1 MNISSPQPNMVA
13 EENTHRL
20 PPVFWALLGLTG
32 IGTGLGAAGLMWILR
47 TVQHSFWSY
56 KAGDF
61 LSAVEQVTHLH
72 RVVVLAIGG
81 TVAGIGLL
89 LRKYAI
95 GGHGGAVADAIWFKE
110 GQFPFIRTTFSAVL
124 SILIV
129 GLGASLGREG
139 APKQVGA
146 AIASKLSD
154 WFGLSHPQRRLL
166 AACGVGAG
174 MGAVYNV
181 PLGGA
186 LFAMEVLLGTLA
198 FPMVLPAV
206 LTSLIATAVAWIYLP
221 THATYVV
228 SSFHIH
234 GSEVAWALIFGPVAG
249 LASVVYVR
257 GIVWADRAKPKG
269 WRMLYGP
276 VLVFTMLGLLAIW
289 YPQLLGNGKDTA
301 QLAFDNV
308 LDWKLLLTL
317 MVLKLAATA
326 GCLRSGAPGGL
337 FTPTVTFGAL
347 LGGLCGHLWSY
358 LPWSTHSGSYAIV
371 GAGAVLAASTQGPIS
386 AIVLLIELTYH
397 INGVVVPLML
407 AVAGATVTANWLEP
421 RSIYTAKVRLGKLSA
436 QKRPSSTN
444 EALTD
449 ILVRDFSIVSA
460 AEHYSAV
467 LKALLSSHSP
477 FVYVVDDEGR
487 YAGVISANRAIDP
500 EIQGPLDTTTASDL
514 ADYITPLATITDP
527 TEAQKILHASP
538 HPELPVID
546 EKTRRIAGILQ
557 RQSR

>member
-1 MNISSPQPNMVA
+1 M
-13 EENTHRL
+13 
-20 PPVFWALLGLTG
+20 TG

-47 TVQHSFWSY
+47 TVQHIFWTY
-56 KAGDF
+56 KTGDF
-61 LSAVEQVTHLH
+61 LNAVEHVTRLH
-72 RVVVLAIGG
+72 RVVVLTIGG
-81 TVAGIGLL
+81 MVAGVGLL
-89 LRKYAI
+89 IRKYAI

-124 SILIV
+124 SIVIV

-154 WFGLSHPQRRLL
+154 WFHLSHPQRRLL
-166 AACGVGAG
+166 AACGAGAG

-198 FPMVLPAV
+198 FPLVLPAV

-221 THATYVV
+221 SQATYVV

-234 GSEVAWALIFGPVAG
+234 GSEIAWALIFGPVAG

-257 GIVWADRAKPKG
+257 AIVWADRAKPKG
-269 WRMLYGP
+269 LRMLYGP
-276 VLVFTMLGLLAIW
+276 ILVFTILGLLAIQ

-301 QLAFDNV
+301 LLAFNNV
-308 LDWKLLLTL
+308 LDWKLLFAL
-317 MVLKLAATA
+317 MILKLAATA
-326 GCLRSGAPGGL
+326 GCLRSGVPGGL

-358 LPWSTHSGSYAIV
+358 FPWSMYSGSYAII
-371 GAGAVLAASTQGPIS
+371 GAGAVLAASTQGPVS

-397 INGVVVPLML
+397 INGVMVPLML
-407 AVAGATVTANWLEP
+407 AVAGATITAKWLEP

-436 QKRPSSTN
+436 QREPSPGKEVLGGVLS
-444 EALTD
+444 
-449 ILVRDFSIVSA
+449 RDFSVVSA
-460 AEHYSAV
+460 AEHYSVV

-477 FVYVVDDEGR
+477 FVYVVDDKGG
-487 YAGVISANRAIDP
+487 YAGVISTNRAIDP
-500 EIQGPLDTTTASDL
+500 KIQGPLDTTTASDL
-514 ADYITPLATITDP
+514 ADNITPLVAKMDP
-527 TEAQKILHASP
+527 AEAKRVLHASSQT
-538 HPELPVID
+538 ELPVID
-546 EKTRRIAGILQ
+546 EKSGKIVGVLQ
-557 RQSR
+557 KQSR